1 MTVLAK
7 ERILSLIEIERAAF
21 QKARQA
27 GDREAAW
34 IALEREHILGQAFFW
49 LHIQSHVAMLRFAAT
64 QGEIG
69 EALGQFVRLVLAPL
83 GNVTGRLPWGN
94 TGRSNVS
101 AFTPMPYPDDL
112 AEVLSRSDDA
122 PRR

>member
-1 MTVLAK
+1 MTIMAK
-7 ERILSLIEIERAAF
+7 EQILSLIEIERAAF
-21 QKARQA
+21 EKAKQA
-27 GDREAAW
+27 GDHEAAW
-34 IALEREHILGQAFFW
+34 TALEREHILGQGFLW
-49 LHIQSHVAMLRFAAT
+49 LHVRSHVAMLKFAVT

-69 EALGQFVRLVLAPL
+69 EAIGQFVRLVLAPL

-112 AEVLSRSDDA
+112 AEVLSRSGEA
-122 PRR
+122 HRR

>member
-34 IALEREHILGQAFFW
+34 IALEREHILGQAFVW
-49 LHIQSHVAMLRFAAT
+49 PHIRSHVAMLKFAVT
-64 QGEIG
+64 QGETG

-101 AFTPMPYPDDL
+101 AFAPMPYPDDL
-112 AEVLSRSDDA
+112 AETLSRSDDIH
-122 PRR
+122 RR